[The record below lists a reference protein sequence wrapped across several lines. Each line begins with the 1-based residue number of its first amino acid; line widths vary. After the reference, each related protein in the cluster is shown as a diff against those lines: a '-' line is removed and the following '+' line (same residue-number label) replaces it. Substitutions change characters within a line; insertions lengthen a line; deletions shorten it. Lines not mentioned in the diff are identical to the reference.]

1 MDKDLYMRI
10 APLNPM
16 DDGTCR
22 TIKSQYQ
29 RHSLANF
36 IRRDGLAAT
45 GVIEYD
51 TDGGYSEDESCRML

>member
-36 IRRDGLAAT
+36 IRMDGLAAT

-51 TDGGYSEDESCRML
+51 NNGGHCEDDISRVL

>member
-45 GVIEYD
+45 GIIEYD
-51 TDGGYSEDESCRML
+51 TDRRHSEDNTGRML

>member
-36 IRRDGLAAT
+36 IRIDGLAAT

-51 TDGGYSEDESCRML
+51 NNGGYSEDNTGRVL

>member
-1 MDKDLYMRI
+1 MDKVLYMRI
-10 APLNPM
+10 APMNPM

-36 IRRDGLAAT
+36 IRRDGPAAT

-51 TDGGYSEDESCRML
+51 NNGGYSEDNTGRVL

>member
-45 GVIEYD
+45 GVIVYD
-51 TDGGYSEDESCRML
+51 TDRGHSKDDTGRVL

>member
-16 DDGTCR
+16 DEGNCR

-36 IRRDGLAAT
+36 IRIDGLAAT
-45 GVIEYD
+45 GFIEYD
-51 TDGGYSEDESCRML
+51 NNGGYSEDNTGRML